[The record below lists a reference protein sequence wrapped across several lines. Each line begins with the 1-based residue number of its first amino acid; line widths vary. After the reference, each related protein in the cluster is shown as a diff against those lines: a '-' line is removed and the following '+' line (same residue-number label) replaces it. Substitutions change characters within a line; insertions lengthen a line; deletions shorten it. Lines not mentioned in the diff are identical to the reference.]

1 MPETDTLPELDC
13 CEGAPHPRHVA
24 RLFGHEASEKL
35 FLDAYA
41 GGRLPH
47 GWLIAGP
54 RGVGKATLAWR
65 IARFLLA
72 QPAPGA
78 EAGLFGAPPPPESLD
93 LPADHPAARQ
103 VAALAH
109 PGLRLIRRGHDDK
122 GRARQI
128 ITVDDV
134 RGLAGFFGLSST
146 DGGWRVVIVDAADEM
161 NANAANALLKLL
173 EEPPA
178 NVVLLLV
185 AHQPSRLLPT
195 IRSRCRLLRL
205 GPLTP
210 DAMAAALQ
218 QAMGTAPDQAEALAA
233 LSAGSVGEAVR
244 LMAGNGPATYADILR
259 LMAAM
264 PGLSRPAL
272 NALADHAGARGA
284 DGRFDMTVRLTD
296 LALARLARTGA
307 TGQPPAPAAAD
318 GEGEAFIR
326 LAPDA
331 RAARHWAGLASRL
344 GARARAGRSVNLD
357 PAALVVDMFLQM
369 DEAARTLARRGPD
382 DRAARPDRPTEP

>member
-1 MPETDTLPELDC
+1 MAEPETLPELDR
-13 CEGAPHPRHVA
+13 CEGAPHPRHTA
-24 RLFGHEASEKL
+24 RLFGQGVAETA
-35 FLDAYA
+35 FLDAHA
-41 GGRLPH
+41 GGRLHH
-47 GWLIAGP
+47 GWLITGP

-78 EAGLFGAPPPPESLD
+78 EAGLFGAPPAPENLD
-93 LPADHPAARQ
+93 LPAAHPVARQ

-146 DGGWRVVIVDAADEM
+146 DGGRRVVIVDAADEM
-161 NANAANALLKLL
+161 NPNAANALLKLL

-178 NVVLLLV
+178 DAVLLLI

-195 IRSRCRLLRL
+195 IRSRCRVLRL
-205 GPLTP
+205 GALAP
-210 DAMAAALQ
+210 DAMTAALEQALGEPPQ
-218 QAMGTAPDQAEALAA
+218 QPDALAA
-233 LSAGSVGEAVR
+233 LAAGSVGEALR
-244 LMAGNGPATYADILR
+244 LIAGDGPATYAQILR
-259 LMAAM
+259 LMADM
-264 PGLSRPAL
+264 PGLPRPAL
-272 NALADHAGARGA
+272 NALADSAAARGA
-284 DGRFDMTVRLTD
+284 DGRFDLLVRLAD
-296 LALARLARTGA
+296 LALARLATTGA
-307 TGQPPAPAAAD
+307 TGRPPTPAAA
-318 GEGEAFIR
+318 EGEADALMR

-331 RAARHWAGLASRL
+331 QAARHWAGLASRL
-344 GARARAGRSVNLD
+344 GARARAARAVNLD

-369 DEAARTLARRGPD
+369 DEAARSLAR
-382 DRAARPDRPTEP
+382 